1 MRKLTRRDALLGISA
16 AALTMA
22 RRKSFAAPLDLTS
35 LQSRFSGELI
45 TPGSASY
52 DELRRTDNLAFDHHP
67 ILIAGCT
74 NTSDVVQ
81 VLDFARSRNLPLAV
95 RGGGHSLAGYSS
107 CDDGVIIDLAKMD
120 AVSVDLSART
130 TTCGGGSRVWQANEA
145 GAKHG
150 MALPLGIC
158 PDVGVSGLT
167 LGGGVGYL
175 MGVAGA
181 ACDTLISAEVVMADG
196 RVLNVNA
203 DRDADL
209 MWALRGAGANFGIVT
224 RLTYRAYPLAR
235 VFGGSLT
242 FPSAAAGDVL
252 ALLNTLSGSIPDEL
266 GIFGQIVYVPAQH
279 AIVNLDLCWSGDT
292 AHGRDVIA
300 QQITSVIRPIKDS
313 MKETTLAQLT
323 GDEMSPAEPQCTRF
337 GNVAGQLPQ
346 RALDLLMDG
355 SGAPSAVR
363 VIFFDPIHGA
373 ITRIRQDATSFPHRP
388 QGAGVGIILS
398 WQDIAKTMEVR
409 AWADKSWAKLRPYIP
424 HAYVNMLE
432 DEGVA
437 RVRESYGGN
446 YERLRRLKT
455 KYDPQNVFR
464 SNQNI
469 LPA

>member
-1 MRKLTRRDALLGISA
+1 MRKITRRDVLLGIPA
-16 AALTMA
+16 TALTMP
-22 RRKSFAAPLDLTS
+22 RRQSIAATPDFSS
-35 LQSRFSGELI
+35 LQSRFSGQLI
-45 TPGSASY
+45 TPESASY
-52 DELRRTDNLAFDHHP
+52 ENLRRTNNLAFDRRP
-67 ILIAGCT
+67 VLIARCT
-74 NTSDVVQ
+74 NTNDVVRT
-81 VLDFARSRNLPLAV
+81 LDFARSHHLPVAV

-107 CDDGVIIDLAKMD
+107 CDGGVVIALERMD
-120 AVSVDLSART
+120 AVSVDPAALT
-130 TTCGGGSRVWQANEA
+130 ITCRGGVRVWQANEA

-181 ACDTLISAEVVMADG
+181 ACDTLIGAEVVMADG
-196 RVLNVNA
+196 RVLNVTA

-224 RLTYRAYPLAR
+224 RLTYRAYPLDK

-252 ALLNTLSGSIPDEL
+252 ALLNTLSMSIPDEL
-266 GIFGQIVYVPAQH
+266 SVFGQIAYLPSQDAL
-279 AIVNLDLCWSGDT
+279 VNLDLCWSGDT

-300 QQITSVIRPIKDS
+300 QHIASVIRPIKDS
-313 MKETTLAQLT
+313 MKETTLAQLS
-323 GDEMSPAEPQCTRF
+323 GNEMSPAEPQCARF

-346 RALDLLMDG
+346 IALDRLMDG
-355 SGAPSAVR
+355 SGAPAAVR

-373 ITRIRQDATSFPHRP
+373 VTRIKPDATSFPHRP
-388 QGAGVGIILS
+388 QGAAAGLILS
-398 WQDIAKTMEVR
+398 WRDPSNTAEVR
-409 AWADKSWAKLRPYIP
+409 AWADKSWATLQPYIP
-424 HAYVNMLE
+424 NAYVNMLD
-432 DEGVA
+432 DEGAA
-437 RVRESYGGN
+437 RVRDSYGGN

-455 KYDPQNVFR
+455 KFDPQNIFR